1 MKTKSIKK
9 LSLQKKAVANLTK
22 QQTESVKGGNVTT
35 TTTSIFT
42 VFCNSFVAG
51 EDYRVCFAEQ

>member
-9 LSLQKKAVANLTK
+9 LTLQKKAVASLTK
-22 QQTESVKGGNVTT
+22 QHTESVKGGNVT

-51 EDYRVCFAEQ
+51 EDIVVCFAE